1 LFRKLIQFLRLP
13 FLSKRNNF
21 YQLKMITGLFPGNI
35 HLYEIA
41 LTHKSASVSLP
52 DGSTIN
58 NERLEYLGD
67 AVLGAIIADY
77 LYLYFPDKNEG
88 FLTQLRSKIV
98 KRKQLNKL
106 AFKIGLSQLIILNT
120 RQNQHKENI
129 LGNAFEALIGAMY
142 LDHGYY
148 KTRKFVI
155 NKILKRHIN
164 LEKLARK
171 ESDFKS
177 RLIEWSQ
184 KNKKEISFITEE
196 CTDKTDEQMFAS
208 IVIVTGEELG
218 RGKGYSKKD
227 AEQKASEKALGKI
240 ADQID

>member
-1 LFRKLIQFLRLP
+1 LFRKLIQFLCLP
-13 FLSKRNNF
+13 FLSKRNSF

-77 LYLYFPDKNEG
+77 LYLYFPDKDEG

-106 AFKIGLSQLIILNT
+106 ALKIGILPLLVLNT
-120 RQNQHKENI
+120 RQNQHKENL
-129 LGNAFEALIGAMY
+129 LGNAVEALIGAMY

-148 KTRKFVI
+148 KTREFVI
-155 NKILKRHIN
+155 NKILKRYLD

-184 KNKKEISFITEE
+184 KNKKEISFVTKE
-196 CTDKTDEQMFAS
+196 CTDKTDEQMFVS
-208 IVIVTGEELG
+208 TVMMTGEELG

-227 AEQKASEKALGKI
+227 AEQKAAEKALEKI
-240 ADQID
+240 TDQID